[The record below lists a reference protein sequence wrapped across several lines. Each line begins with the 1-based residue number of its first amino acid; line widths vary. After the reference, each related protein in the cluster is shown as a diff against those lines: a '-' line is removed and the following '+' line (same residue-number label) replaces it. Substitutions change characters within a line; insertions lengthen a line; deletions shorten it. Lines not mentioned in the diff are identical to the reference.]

1 MAGQCQPSPSKNSQ
15 SLSPAISNSLP
26 INFSLNGWPSATE
39 RTPPSLSPQNSA
51 MACKSL
57 SYKPLFCTSLQPFSP
72 LAMAKHSLSI
82 ADSPPAS
89 STTSLLSLALSPTF
103 SAELG
108 NSSYQCPNALVT
120 SGIPHH
126 EKGPWYPSRRNMLGC
141 LLLPFLGQK
150 GLYPQAGLRCHSLQL
165 SSFLDFL
172 NLRPPQ
178 VRFLLFVSWLPPFS
192 LFCPN
197 EARIW
202 IATHSQTPVAMLLL
216 LCCCCQGL
224 AVGLPSWE
232 GAPGTTF
239 GLNPGHQIVGG
250 LSYISG

>member
-1 MAGQCQPSPSKNSQ
+1 MDRTSARIPPVSKKLLEYTGAGASPLVAGHSQPSPSKNSQ
-15 SLSPAISNSLP
+15 SLPPAISNSLP

-72 LAMAKHSLSI
+72 FAMAKHSLSS

-126 EKGPWYPSRRNMLGC
+126 EKEPWHPSRRNILEG
-141 LLLPFLGQK
+141 LLLPSLGQK
-150 GLYPQAGLRCHSLQL
+150 GLYPAATPCSSLPYSL
-165 SSFLDFL
+165 SPGCPLSHCSART
-172 NLRPPQ
+172 RP
-178 VRFLLFVSWLPPFS
+178 
-192 LFCPN
+192 
-197 EARIW
+197 
-202 IATHSQTPVAMLLL
+202 
-216 LCCCCQGL
+216 G
-224 AVGLPSWE
+224 
-232 GAPGTTF
+232 
-239 GLNPGHQIVGG
+239 
-250 LSYISG
+250 SG